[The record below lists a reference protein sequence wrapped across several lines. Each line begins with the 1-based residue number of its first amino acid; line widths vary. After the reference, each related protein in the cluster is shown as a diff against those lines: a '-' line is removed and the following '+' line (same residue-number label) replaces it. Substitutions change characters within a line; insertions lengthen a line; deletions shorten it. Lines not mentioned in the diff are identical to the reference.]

1 MTGRVPGE
9 QRVFSLVLALVVSPQ
24 GLTKQELLS
33 TVHGYAERS
42 GSLSASE
49 RAARDRLFERDKEQ
63 LRELGI
69 QIETLDSPMQPGN
82 NQLTRYRISKEQ
94 LEFPSELR
102 FDEQELMLLRL
113 AALAWSEGSLSAA
126 SRRAAMKL
134 EALGAGLD
142 VQHLGVAPSL
152 GTAEPAAVPLQRAI
166 DEVRVVRF
174 DYALPGRD
182 APLER
187 RVAPLRLH
195 RVDGRWHLISWDL
208 DREADRVFLLSRIV
222 GGVRLGAERFDAALL
237 DRGESAV
244 ADLLALRERQ
254 QTVVLVRRGSVA
266 EARLSPRAV
275 GAERDVRRE
284 WVRLTVGVLD
294 LHLFAEE
301 LIGYGADAAVVS
313 PDSVRGLVH
322 DGLRRIAAV
331 HGAGLSGPVSAQGPE
346 PSGVTEAEAPAGSAE
361 PKGVGDA

>member
-42 GSLSASE
+42 GSTSASE
-49 RAARDRLFERDKEQ
+49 RAALDRLFERDKEQ

-102 FDEQELMLLRL
+102 FDERELMLLRL

-152 GTAEPAAVPLQRAI
+152 GTAEPAAAPLQRAI
-166 DEVRVVRF
+166 DEGRVVRF

-182 APLER
+182 APLAR
-187 RVAPLRLH
+187 RAAPLRLH

-208 DREADRVFLLSRIV
+208 DREADRVFLLSRIA
-222 GGVRLGAERFDAALL
+222 GEVRVGAERFDPALRE
-237 DRGESAV
+237 RGEPAI
-244 ADLLALRERQ
+244 AELLALRENRRAE
-254 QTVVLVRRGSVA
+254 VLVRRGSVA
-266 EARLSPRAV
+266 EARLAPRAV
-275 GAERDVRRE
+275 GIEPDVRRD
-284 WVRLTVGVLD
+284 RLRLSIGVLD
-294 LHLFAEE
+294 PHLFAEE
-301 LIGYGADAAVVS
+301 LIGYGADAAVVAPES
-313 PDSVRGLVH
+313 LRGLVL
-322 DGLRRIAAV
+322 DGLQRIAAA
-331 HGAGLSGPVSAQGPE
+331 HEAGGSAPAAESGAAQEKGAG
-346 PSGVTEAEAPAGSAE
+346 
-361 PKGVGDA
+361 DA